1 MTMTDATTD
10 EEQHILM
17 NQNETIENNDNN
29 QERSVNIEIDQE
41 DEDIDDSS
49 SMDEDMLEDE
59 DIDDSSSMD
68 EDMLEALL
76 ALEISTS
83 PEIEI
88 DTNCERTAYF
98 PYKSWP
104 EMLLRQWKIQEGQT
118 LGQTAFNSLIRLL
131 HIMVKNWGS
140 QPELWPKNF
149 KQILQA
155 ESVHISKACSWQV
168 S

>member
-29 QERSVNIEIDQE
+29 QERSVNIEIDQ
-41 DEDIDDSS
+41 
-49 SMDEDMLEDE
+49 EDE